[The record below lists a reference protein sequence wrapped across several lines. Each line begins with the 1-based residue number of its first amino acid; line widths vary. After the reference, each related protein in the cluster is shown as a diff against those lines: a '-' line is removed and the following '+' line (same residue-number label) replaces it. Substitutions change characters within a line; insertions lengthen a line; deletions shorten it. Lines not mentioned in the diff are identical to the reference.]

1 MKSASQDAR
10 ISDAVD
16 PLRYIVLLRSFFI
29 GLSTNKAFRTFS
41 ERSALGRRISL
52 RFVAGMSVEEAI
64 AATVQLNAEGIDVS
78 LDSLGE
84 SVLDV
89 AHAEASAAVYHQLL
103 DAIETRKLRANVSVK
118 LTQVGMDIGGPSA
131 GPALAE
137 RIVDNMVAHAAYI
150 GSFVRID
157 MEGAEYTEPT
167 LALTERI
174 HQRYPGAVGTVLQA
188 YLFRTESDVERLLSQ
203 GIRIRLC
210 KGAYKEPAE
219 IAFPAKAD
227 VDANYVKLMKRIV
240 SSPVFCGIATHDE
253 AIVNQLRSFVA
264 EHGIDKRAFEFQM
277 LYGIRRDLQ
286 RKLVAEGFGVRVY
299 VPFGAEWYPYF
310 MRRLAE
316 RPANVLFLAKNF
328 FKS

>member
-1 MKSASQDAR
+1 M
-10 ISDAVD
+10 
-16 PLRYIVLLRSFFI
+16 LRSFFI
-29 GLSTNKAFRTFS
+29 GLSTNKAFRAFS
-41 ERSALGRRISL
+41 ERSSIGRKVSR
-52 RFVAGMSVEEAI
+52 RFVAGMSIDEAI
-64 AATVQLNAEGIDVS
+64 AATAQLNAEGIEVS
-78 LDSLGE
+78 LDALGE
-84 SVLDV
+84 SVLDA

-103 DAIETRKLRANVSVK
+103 DAIEARKLRANVSVK
-118 LTQVGMDIGGPSA
+118 LTQVGMDIGGPSQ

-137 RIVDNMVAHAAYI
+137 RIVAEMAAHAARV

-157 MEGAEYTEPT
+157 MEGSEYTEPT
-167 LALTERI
+167 LALTERL
-174 HQRYPGAVGTVLQA
+174 HQQYPGAVGTVLQA
-188 YLFRTESDVERLLSQ
+188 YLFRTEQDAERLLAQ

-227 VDANYVKLMKRIV
+227 VDANYVKLMKRMV
-240 SSPVFCGIATHDE
+240 TSPVFCGIATHDE
-253 AIVNQLRSFVA
+253 AIVEQLRAFVA
-264 EHGIDKRAFEFQM
+264 ENKIDKRAFEFQL

-299 VPFGAEWYPYF
+299 VPFGTEWYPYF